1 MDFRKR
7 NYFEEFI
14 KEEVDYYLKEANFD
28 SRERLLFLLRNDKVS
43 IEEVAEKMNCS
54 VSTVNRI
61 NRTMKKKIIKSAD
74 GYYRGISKTWK

>member
-43 IEEVAEKMNCS
+43 I
-54 VSTVNRI
+54 
-61 NRTMKKKIIKSAD
+61 
-74 GYYRGISKTWK
+74 